1 MEANSGLIGPNAII
15 QVRLALEALQGTLLS
30 ERVFAKAALV
40 RHLVRSPQ
48 RPVPE
53 REVQQLHIAL
63 RQTLGEARAEAVA
76 REAGLR
82 TARYLLANRI
92 PGTAQALLRRLPA
105 RLALP
110 MLLRAMQGQAW
121 TFAGSGRFDSRMVW
135 RGPTLAVL
143 SIRDNPLCRGLRLA
157 GPACAYYAATFE
169 HLMRTLVHPHCVV
182 LETACEAMGAPSCRF
197 EVRLPA
203 GTGP

>member
-1 MEANSGLIGPNAII
+1 MDANSGLIGPNAII
-15 QVRLALEALQGTLLS
+15 QIRLALEQLQGTLQS
-30 ERVFAKAALV
+30 ERVFVEAALA

-53 REVQQLHIAL
+53 HEVQQLHIAL
-63 RQTLGEARAEAVA
+63 RHTLGEAQAETVA

-82 TARYLLANRI
+82 TARYLLAHRI
-92 PGTAQALLRRLPA
+92 PAPAQALLRHLPA

-110 MLLRAMQGQAW
+110 VLLRAMQPQAW

-135 RGPTLAVL
+135 RGPTLAIL
-143 SIRDNPLCRGLRLA
+143 SIRDNPLCRGLRLT

-169 HLMRTLVHPHCVV
+169 HLMRTLVHARCVV
-182 LETACEAMGAPSCRF
+182 VETGCEAMGDPACRF
-197 EVRLPA
+197 EVRLPD
-203 GTGP
+203 GTGL

>member
-1 MEANSGLIGPNAII
+1 METNRGLIGPNAII
-15 QVRLALEALQGTLLS
+15 QVQRALEQLQGTLQS
-30 ERVFAKAALV
+30 ERVFADAALA

-48 RPVPE
+48 CPVPE
-53 REVQQLHIAL
+53 QEVQQLHIAL
-63 RQTLGEARAEAVA
+63 RHTLGEIQAEAVA

-82 TARYLLANRI
+82 TARYLLTHRI
-92 PGTAQALLRRLPA
+92 PGPAQVLLRRLPA

-110 MLLRAMQGQAW
+110 PLLRAMQGQAW
-121 TFAGSGRFDSRMVW
+121 TFAGSGHFNSRMVW

-143 SIRDNPLCRGLRLA
+143 SIRNNPLCRGLHLA

-169 HLMRTLVHPHCVV
+169 HLMRTLVHAHCTVV
-182 LETACEAMGAPSCRF
+182 ETACEAMGAPACRF

-203 GTGP
+203 GTGL